1 MRLWLNLCLDG
12 RYHVVK
18 QLRPPPPPPPSL
30 GGTTTTKIHTQQQQ
44 QQQQQQNKNN
54 NKKTNAR
61 KNKKT
66 RDTSKQRNPYKNIK
80 NKIKKGYIGYNHRWK
95 VEFLVSLASSV
106 EEWPVKTIRYDVWTS
121 IQDIVGPATLWPY
134 KTIRRLFWA
143 KKHCSFPQI
152 VCVRFWPC
160 EWSPTGQTV
169 RAWKILVSS
178 ALTQTS
184 YTQFYF
190 WNGWT

>member
-18 QLRPPPPPPPSL
+18 QLRPPPPPISR
-30 GGTTTTKIHTQQQQ
+30 GNNNNQNTHTHTHTHNT
-44 QQQQQQNKNN
+44 QQQQQQNKNNN

-66 RDTSKQRNPYKNIK
+66 RDTSKQRNPYKNKK

-106 EEWPVKTIRYDVWTS
+106 EEWPVKTIRYDLWTS

-134 KTIRRLFWA
+134 KTDQTFILGKKTLFI
-143 KKHCSFPQI
+143 STDR
-152 VCVRFWPC
+152 VCALLAMWM
-160 EWSPTGQTV
+160 
-169 RAWKILVSS
+169 VSHRS
-178 ALTQTS
+178 DS
-184 YTQFYF
+184 KSVKDFS
-190 WNGWT
+190 